1 MRSSSLS
8 DKMSVLRA
16 SIRLCFLWAHLF
28 LAPLCRVSI
37 LNLEW
42 SLCILREFS
51 TEEEAEEAEEAL
63 DSADPLVGL
72 PTTLPDPEPAGTSD
86 VGMVTKAILFTISL
100 GSVCSETILSPR
112 ADQKGGSG
120 LGSENRKKILYY
132 LF

>member
-16 SIRLCFLWAHLF
+16 SIRLCFLWAHRF

-42 SLCILREFS
+42 SLCIFREFS

-86 VGMVTKAILFTISL
+86 SDVGMVTKAIQFTISL
-100 GSVCSETILSPR
+100 GSVCSETILSSR
-112 ADQKGGSG
+112 TDKKGGSG
-120 LGSENRKKILYY
+120 
-132 LF
+132 